1 MMQTTASIDVS
12 RDPAVQYV
20 LRIGDT
26 CLVLGQRLAEWCGH
40 APVLEE
46 DIALANMALDL
57 VGQARALLTHAGAL
71 EGRGRDRVYGEDAL
85 AFLRDERDY
94 LNITLVELPNGAN
107 GKGDFAVTVLRNL
120 MVATFLELLWQRLA
134 ESSDA
139 ELAAIAG
146 KAVKEARYHR
156 RHAAD
161 WVVRLGDGTDESR
174 LRTVAALAELWRYTP
189 ELFESDA
196 VDEAAQAS
204 GLGPRWAELR
214 EAWLAQMKS
223 VLDEAGLEAPA
234 ESAFRST
241 GKLGRHS
248 EHMGYILTD
257 MQYLQR
263 AFPGGVW

>member
-1 MMQTTASIDVS
+1 MQTTASIEIA
-12 RDPAVQYV
+12 RDPAVHYV

-71 EGRGRDRVYGEDAL
+71 EGRGRERVHDEDQL

-94 LNITLVELPNGAN
+94 LNVTLVELPR
-107 GKGDFAVTVLRNL
+107 GDFAFTVLRNL

-161 WVVRLGDGTDESR
+161 WVVRLGDGSDESR
-174 LRTVAALAELWRYTP
+174 RRSVAALAELWRYTP

-196 VDEAAQAS
+196 IDEAAQAS
-204 GLGPRWAELR
+204 GLGPRWGELR
-214 EAWLAQMKS
+214 EPWLAGMKS
-223 VLDEAGLEAPA
+223 VLDEAGLEPPA